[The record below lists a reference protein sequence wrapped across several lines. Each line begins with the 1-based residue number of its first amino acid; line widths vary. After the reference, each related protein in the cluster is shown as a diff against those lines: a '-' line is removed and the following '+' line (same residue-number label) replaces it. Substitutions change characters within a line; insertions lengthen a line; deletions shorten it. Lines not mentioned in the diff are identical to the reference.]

1 MPNLLKPFLM
11 EVLEVTKYYR
21 EPADESF
28 PQLEEEVLRH
38 WTANEIPR
46 KKRDMMSGGSPLVFC
61 EGPPTAKSMP
71 HVGHALSRAVKD
83 AFLRYL
89 SMNGRRIVPYI
100 AGWDCH
106 GLPVE
111 IEVEEALGIDSR
123 TEVEALGI
131 GEFNSRCRESVLRYK
146 GEWERMSQRIGYW
159 IDYADAYMT
168 MSDEYIESVWW
179 SLKEL
184 HGKGLLEKKRQV
196 VPYCTRCGTTLS
208 THEVALGYKERESR
222 YVIVKVEVEGMDAR
236 LLAYTSSPWTLL
248 ANSLLS
254 VDGERDYT
262 VVALRGEK
270 LIVSEE
276 RRAALFPD
284 GEVVSQ
290 VKGSDLVGRRYTPV
304 FDTHSTGEEAFTVIH
319 SDAVPWGEGTGIL
332 NISPPYGSI
341 DFDMALSHGLEV
353 VDIVDDA
360 GRFLPDVHQ
369 FGGRPV
375 QEVDADVTQMLDS
388 RGALFKWSL
397 FKQSFPFC
405 WRCGSPLIH
414 RPQESWFVLA
424 STARERMATLNEEVR
439 WVPEEF
445 KEGRFGNFIRDARDW
460 AIGRTRYWGTPL
472 PIWRCAEGHEVC
484 VGSVGELRTLAA
496 TPVADGAGLHRPF
509 IDSVVLR
516 CPECGGDMRREE
528 HVIDCWYDSGC
539 APFAQYHY
547 PFENIAEFDD
557 HRSVDFISETVDQTR
572 GWFYTQHVLGTLL
585 FDQPAFRSVLV
596 MGHVLDDKGRK
607 MHKTLGNLIYSNE
620 VFSSVG
626 ADASR
631 LYLLGSPVWEPVE
644 FSMENV
650 RRTMVGPLT
659 TLLNVYAFFAANSN
673 RFGYRGETG
682 PSITHDL
689 DRWVLSRLNSTV
701 LEARS
706 GFDSLELHRA
716 VAAIVD
722 FIVDLSN
729 WYLRRSRRRFW
740 RDDDPE
746 DRLSAYSTLL
756 ECLMTL
762 SRLMAPVTPFVSEWI
777 YLGLKGPRESIHLEE
792 YPVADPQAINEN
804 LEAHMRLVESSVEA
818 GRLARQKAG
827 IKLRQPLERVIIAA
841 GKDGMWVLRRY
852 EKMLSEELNV
862 KRVDCVESRENMVA
876 YSLSPNLK
884 SLGPRLKASA
894 SEVSSLMAKV
904 DGSELVRHL
913 KTTGKI
919 RLGGFDLFEEDVLVT
934 EREREGFSH
943 AEVDEVHVFVETAV
957 PKKLMLEGLSRE
969 VVRRAQHMRKEMG
982 LEFGE
987 PVRIEYSAHPDIEA
1001 AISAYDTH
1009 IREETNALSLTRG
1022 EGLDAGT
1029 RWTVNRMPLV
1039 LIVKRA

>member
-1 MPNLLKPFLM
+1 M

-21 EPADESF
+21 EPAGESF
-28 PQLEEEVLRH
+28 PQLEEEVLRR
-38 WTANEIPR
+38 WTERDIPR
-46 KKRDMMSGGSPLVFC
+46 KKREMMSGGTPLVFC

-111 IEVEEALGIDSR
+111 IEVEEALGIRSR
-123 TEVEALGI
+123 SEVESIGV
-131 GEFNSRCRESVLRYK
+131 GEFNDRCRASVLRYK

-168 MSDEYIESVWW
+168 MSNEYIESVWW

-184 HGKGLLEKKRQV
+184 HGRGLLEKKRQV

-208 THEVALGYKERESR
+208 THEVALGYREKEDR
-222 YVIVKVEVEGMDAR
+222 YVVVKVDVEGLDAK
-236 LLAYTSSPWTLL
+236 LLAYTSSPWTML

-254 VDGERDYT
+254 VDEGRDYVIVAYKGERL
-262 VVALRGEK
+262 V
-270 LIVSEE
+270 VSEE
-276 RRAALFPD
+276 RMAAVVPD
-284 GEVVSQ
+284 GEVVSKI
-290 VKGSDLVGRRYTPV
+290 KGLDLVSRRYTPIFSGAPAGERSFTIIH
-304 FDTHSTGEEAFTVIH
+304 FD
-319 SDAVPWGEGTGIL
+319 DVPRGEGTGIL

-341 DFDMALSHGLEV
+341 DYDIALSHGIDV
-353 VDIVDDA
+353 VDKVDDA
-360 GRFLPDVHQ
+360 GRFLPGVPE

-375 QEVDADVTQMLDS
+375 QEVDADVTQSLDA
-388 RGALFKWSL
+388 RGVLFKWALFKHSY
-397 FKQSFPFC
+397 PFC

-414 RPQESWFVLA
+414 RPQDAWLVLA
-424 STARERMATLNEEVR
+424 STARERMAALNEDVR
-439 WVPEEF
+439 WVPEDF

-472 PIWRCAEGHEVC
+472 PIWRCTDGHSVC
-484 VGSVGELRTLAA
+484 VGSIEELKSLATTA
-496 TPVADGAGLHRPF
+496 VPEGIDLHRPF
-509 IDSVVLR
+509 IDSIVLR

-547 PFENIAEFDD
+547 PFENMAEFDD

-607 MHKTLGNLIYSNE
+607 MCKGLGNIIYSDE
-620 VFSSVG
+620 AFSSVG

-650 RRTMVGPLT
+650 RKTMVGPLT
-659 TLLNVYAFFAANSN
+659 TLLNVYAFFATNSN
-673 RFGYRGETG
+673 RFNYRGEQG
-682 PSITHDL
+682 PTITHDL
-689 DRWVLSRLNSTV
+689 DRWILSRLNSTV
-701 LEARS
+701 VDARS
-706 GFDSLELHRA
+706 GFDSLELHLA
-716 VAAIVD
+716 VDAIVG
-722 FIVDLSN
+722 FIEDLSN

-740 RDDDPE
+740 RDNDPE
-746 DRLSAYSTLL
+746 DRFSAYSTLN
-756 ECLMTL
+756 ECLTTL
-762 SRLMAPVTPFVSEWI
+762 SKMMSPITPFLSEWM
-777 YLGLKGPRESIHLEE
+777 YLSLKGPMESIHLES
-792 YPVADPQAINEN
+792 YPVADMGAVNES
-804 LEAHMRLVESSVEA
+804 LEAHMRLVEKSVEA

-827 IKLRQPLERVIIAA
+827 IKLRQPLDRVVIAA
-841 GKDGMWVLRRY
+841 GKDGMWILRRY

-862 KRVDCVESRENMVA
+862 KHVDCIESREHMVA
-876 YSLSPNLK
+876 YNLSPNLK
-884 SLGPRLKASA
+884 TLGPRLKASA
-894 SEVSSLMAKV
+894 AEVSSLMAKV

-913 KTTGKI
+913 SAAGRI
-919 RLGGFDLFEEDVLVT
+919 RLGGFDLFEEDVVVT

-943 AEVDEVHVFVETAV
+943 AEVGGVHVFVETAI

-969 VVRRAQHMRKEMG
+969 IVRRAQHMRKELG

-987 PVRIEYSAHPDIEA
+987 PVRIEYSGHPDIEA
-1001 AISAYDTH
+1001 AISAYDDH
-1009 IREETNALSLTRG
+1009 IRQETNATSLVKS
-1022 EGLDAGT
+1022 DAPESGR

-1039 LIVKRA
+1039 LSVKRV

>member
-1 MPNLLKPFLM
+1 M

-38 WTANEIPR
+38 WTDNDIPR
-46 KKRDMMSGGSPLVFC
+46 KKRDLMSQGEPLVFC

-83 AFLRYL
+83 AFLRYF

-111 IEVEEALGIDSR
+111 IEVEEALGIGSR
-123 TEVEALGI
+123 SEVESLGI
-131 GEFNSRCRESVLRYK
+131 GEFNARCRESVLRYK

-168 MSDEYIESVWW
+168 MSDQYIESVWW

-184 HGKGLLEKKRQV
+184 YGKGLLRKDLQV
-196 VPYCTRCGTTLS
+196 VPYCPRCGTTLS
-208 THEVALGYKERESR
+208 THEVALGYREREGR
-222 YVIVKVEVEGMDAR
+222 YVMVKVDVEGLDAR
-236 LLAYTSSPWTLL
+236 LLAYTTSPWTLL

-254 VDGERDYT
+254 VDGERDYA
-262 VVALRGEK
+262 VVSYKGER
-270 LIVSEE
+270 LVVSEE
-276 RRAALFPD
+276 RRVALLSG
-284 GEVVSQ
+284 GEVVSRI
-290 VKGSDLVGRRYTPV
+290 KGSELVGRRYRSIFGNPP
-304 FDTHSTGEEAFTVIH
+304 SGERAFTVIH
-319 SDAVPWGEGTGIL
+319 SDEVPRGEGTGIL

-341 DFDMALSHGLEV
+341 DFDIASSHGVAV

-360 GRFLPDVHQ
+360 GRFLPDVPV
-369 FGGRPV
+369 FAGRSV
-375 QEVDADVTQMLDS
+375 QEVDADVTQLLDS
-388 RGALFKWSL
+388 RGVLFKWAL
-397 FKQSFPFC
+397 FRQSFPFC

-414 RPQESWFVLA
+414 RPQEAWFVL
-424 STARERMATLNEEVR
+424 SSGARERMASLNEEVR
-439 WVPEEF
+439 WVPDDF
-445 KEGRFGNFIRDARDW
+445 KEGHFGNFIRDAKDW

-472 PIWRCAEGHEVC
+472 PIWRCAEGHTVC
-484 VGSVGELRTLAA
+484 VGSVEEMRSLSASPLPEEL
-496 TPVADGAGLHRPF
+496 DLHRPS

-516 CPECGGDMRREE
+516 CGECGGEMRREE

-585 FDQPAFRSVLV
+585 FDEPAFRSVLV

-607 MHKTLGNLIYSNE
+607 MHKTLNNVVYYDE

-673 RFGYRGETG
+673 RFGYRGERA

-689 DRWVLSRLNSTV
+689 DRWVLSRLNSTIIDV
-701 LEARS
+701 RS
-706 GFDSLELHRA
+706 SFESFELHRA
-716 VAAIVD
+716 VEAIVG
-722 FIVDLSN
+722 FITDLSN

-740 RDDDPE
+740 TDDDPE
-746 DRLSAYSTLL
+746 DRFSAYSTMY
-756 ECLMTL
+756 ECLTTL
-762 SRLMAPVTPFVSEWI
+762 SRLMAPITPFVSEWM
-777 YLGLKGPRESIHLEE
+777 YLGLKGPKESIHLES
-792 YPVADPQAINEN
+792 YPKADRRTINRG
-804 LEAHMRLVESSVEA
+804 LEAHMRLVERSVEA

-827 IKLRQPLERVIIAA
+827 IKLRQPLERVVIAA

-862 KRVDCVESRENMVA
+862 KHVECVESREHMVA

-884 SLGPRLKASA
+884 ALGPRLKASA

-904 DGSELVRHL
+904 DGSELVKHL
-913 KTTGKI
+913 KVSGKV
-919 RLGGFDLFEEDVLVT
+919 RLGGFDIFEEDVIVT

-943 AEVDEVHVFVETAV
+943 AEVGGVHVFVETAV

-969 VVRRAQHMRKEMG
+969 VVRRVQHMRKEMG

-987 PVRIEYSAHPDIEA
+987 RVHIEYSAHPDIEA
-1001 AISAYDTH
+1001 AISAYDVH
-1009 IREETNALSLTRG
+1009 IKEETNAVTLARL
-1022 EGLDAGT
+1022 EGSEAGT
-1029 RWTVNRMPLV
+1029 RWTVNKMPLV
-1039 LIVKRA
+1039 LSVKRA